1 MSQPPS
7 AFTQNDA
14 QRVRLYTTEFNA
26 DPHRVYR
33 EMREQ
38 FGTFVPVELAPGV
51 PATLV
56 IGYRAGL
63 AILNDPERFP
73 ADPRAWQETVPAD
86 CPVLPI
92 LGWRPIAVRNAGYE
106 HTRLRTVL
114 TAALDK
120 VDLHAVHGIVE
131 RTAIPLINSF
141 CTAGTADLVSQY
153 AFPLVFAVINNLLGC
168 PPAISEKA
176 AAHLAAIMDAVD
188 PQEANRRFEQ
198 SLRDLMQ
205 FKRATPGADI
215 TTTLLQ
221 HDVEL
226 DDDEI
231 LNQLLVF
238 YGIGIEPVHALIT
251 NALRLL
257 LTNDQFGGG
266 IVSGALSTRDALDQV
281 LFLDPPLPNNS
292 ISYPRQPT
300 LINGIWLPA
309 NQPVLVSLAACNN
322 DPEIAAD
329 ERTGNRSHLAW
340 SAGPHACPAKSLAYL
355 IAQCA
360 IDQLLD
366 ILPELV
372 LAIPAEKLPWRP
384 GLLQRAVAE
393 IPVTFDPAPP
403 VPVF

>member
-1 MSQPPS
+1 
-7 AFTQNDA
+7 
-14 QRVRLYTTEFNA
+14 
-26 DPHRVYR
+26 
-33 EMREQ
+33 MREQ